1 MSFRFRAL
9 VVASPPSIK
18 DWARGSAA
26 ADRAGILVATAPLLD
41 AAAGGEGARAGEG
54 ACAVAGLEAR
64 RRRLGYN
71 SRKPSPW
78 EGWILQREAW
88 GRRRAVAAG
97 KPDEAP

>member
-41 AAAGGEGARAGEG
+41 AAAGGEGARAGGG
-54 ACAVAGLEAR
+54 AGAVARPARRALAAAAVPLAEAQPLGGVDTAARSLGATTR
-64 RRRLGYN
+64 RRRRQTG
-71 SRKPSPW
+71 
-78 EGWILQREAW
+78 
-88 GRRRAVAAG
+88 
-97 KPDEAP
+97 